1 MHRTMATVVTL
12 GLLALALSASP
23 APAADVKIG
32 INIAVPAPP
41 PLVLAPPPLVVVA
54 GTPVHHVPSA
64 SFNLFV
70 YGNRYYSHHNGA
82 WFVAAGP
89 RAPWTAVA
97 IEAVP
102 KPVLGVPVKHYQVP
116 PGHAK
121 KMKGHGRGGGWCPPG
136 QAKKGRC

>member
-1 MHRTMATVVTL
+1 MPRTMTSVVAFP
-12 GLLALALSASP
+12 LLALALSAG
-23 APAADVKIG
+23 PAAAVDVKIG
-32 INIAVPAPP
+32 IKVAVPPP
-41 PLVLAPPPLVVVA
+41 PLVLAAPPLVVVA
-54 GTPVHHVPSA
+54 GTPVHHVPTA

-70 YGNRYYSHHNGA
+70 YQDRYYSHHNGA

-89 RAPWTAVA
+89 RAPWTAIA

-102 KPVLGVPVKHYQVP
+102 KPVLGVPVKHYTIP

-121 KMKGHGRGGGWCPPG
+121 KASAPGGGSCPPG

>member
-1 MHRTMATVVTL
+1 MRTTRPYLAA
-12 GLLALALSASP
+12 LALATLALAAGP
-23 APAADVKIG
+23 AAAADVKIG
-32 INIAVPAPP
+32 INIAVPPP
-41 PLVLAPPPLVVVA
+41 PVVLAPPPLVVVA

-70 YGNRYYSHHNGA
+70 YHNRYYSLHNGT

-89 RAPWTAVA
+89 RAPWTVVAV
-97 IEAVP
+97 EAVP
-102 KPVLGVPVKHYQVP
+102 KPVLGVPVKHYKIP

-121 KMKGHGRGGGWCPPG
+121 KMRAQDGGWCPPG

>member
-1 MHRTMATVVTL
+1 MATVVTL

-23 APAADVKIG
+23 TAAADVKIG

-70 YGNRYYSHHNGA
+70 YKKRYYSHHNGA

-89 RAPWTAVA
+89 RAPWTAIA
-97 IEAVP
+97 IDAVP
-102 KPVLGVPVKHYQVP
+102 RPVRGVPVKHYKIP
-116 PGHAK
+116 PGQAR
-121 KMKGHGRGGGWCPPG
+121 KMDAGGGGWCPPG